1 MANFHG
7 RDRVSAFEQLEVI
20 YLPWIMVFYHIL
32 KRSKYVELLRIIFTV
47 LAWVENLAIQI
58 LKFGVGRLK
67 KYL

>member
-47 LAWVENLAIQI
+47 LAWVENLEIQI